1 MYNEHIKIHLL
12 LDPRT
17 EALPRRS
24 PNQSC
29 FSDGSS
35 LELLTTWMV
44 QQDPSHQI
52 IPRYRLGCA
61 SVPDSFESCY
71 NKQQSDHENHQ
82 ENKLKP

>member
-1 MYNEHIKIHLL
+1 MMYDDHIKLYIL
-12 LDPRT
+12 LDPGT
-17 EALPRRS
+17 EVLTQRS
-24 PNQSC
+24 PRQSC

-61 SVPDSFESCY
+61 RQF
-71 NKQQSDHENHQ
+71 
-82 ENKLKP
+82 